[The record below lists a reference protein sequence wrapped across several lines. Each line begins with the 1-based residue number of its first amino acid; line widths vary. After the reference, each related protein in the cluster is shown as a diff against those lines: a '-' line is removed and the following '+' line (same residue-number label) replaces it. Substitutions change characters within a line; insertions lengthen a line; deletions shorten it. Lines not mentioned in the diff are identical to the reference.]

1 MRSTVSRDVVKCLDT
16 RRATVMAQRRRK
28 SIRVTDEQGE
38 GGTAASRNSLLI
50 GLIHGGVSLSAIRST
65 RARIEMAA
73 ARIAAEVVGGEMRW
87 RSDPVQAL
95 YHCELPSVHLTVNV
109 WAPFSLRFI

>member
-1 MRSTVSRDVVKCLDT
+1 MIIFEIFSFALFTPPLGDF
-16 RRATVMAQRRRK
+16 Q
-28 SIRVTDEQGE
+28 
-38 GGTAASRNSLLI
+38 AASRNSLLT
-50 GLIHGGVSLSAIRST
+50 GLIHGGGSLSAIRST
-65 RARIEMAA
+65 RARIETAV

>member
-1 MRSTVSRDVVKCLDT
+1 
-16 RRATVMAQRRRK
+16 MAQRRRK
-28 SIRVTDEQGE
+28 SIRATDEQGK
-38 GGTAASRNSLLI
+38 GGTAASRNSLLTV
-50 GLIHGGVSLSAIRST
+50 LIHGGGSLSAIRST
-65 RARIEMAA
+65 RARIETAA

>member
-38 GGTAASRNSLLI
+38 GGTATSRNSLLT
-50 GLIHGGVSLSAIRST
+50 GLIHGGGSLSAIRST
-65 RARIEMAA
+65 RARIETAA
-73 ARIAAEVVGGEMRW
+73 ARIAVEVIGGEM
-87 RSDPVQAL
+87 
-95 YHCELPSVHLTVNV
+95 CG
-109 WAPFSLRFI
+109 